1 MEQKFRQGGK
11 LIKKSNNTNEAS
23 YPNKVTASDVAK
35 QAGVS
40 KWTVS
45 RAFSPGASISPRAR
59 EKVMNAATELG
70 YRPNLLAR
78 SLTKR
83 KTRLIGLVVDEMD
96 NPNLLRLIKE
106 TSLKLQQRGYLSVL
120 INISEH
126 GEQEKQI
133 SLADQFQID
142 GLIFLGTTLTEALV
156 DLAQTIQHIP
166 LIVLCRNSDI
176 PHIQVVSTNGYLA
189 GKQIAALLAKQG
201 YQRIGYMTGPVS
213 ESTQLNRL
221 EGFRDGL
228 AEFGLNV
235 EATLDAGHYG
245 RAAGFNTL
253 SHYLATT
260 NDHQRVEALFCEND
274 VLALGALDA
283 LHCKNHEDRIGIVG
297 FDDIEEASSPHYSLT
312 TYQQPIEQLVEE
324 AIQRL
329 DKDEKTP
336 RQLLLTGE
344 LIIRHSH

>member
-1 MEQKFRQGGK
+1 M
-11 LIKKSNNTNEAS
+11 IKKSKNES
-23 YPNKVTASDVAK
+23 EMGYSNKVTASDVAK

-45 RAFSPGASISPRAR
+45 RAFSQGASISTKAR
-59 EKVMNAATELG
+59 EKVLKAATELG

-78 SLTKR
+78 SLTIR

-96 NPNLLRLIKE
+96 NPNLLQLIKE

-176 PHIQVVSTNGYLA
+176 SHIQVVSTDGYGA

-201 YQRIGYMTGPVS
+201 YQRIGYMTGPIS

-228 AEFGLNV
+228 AELDLKV
-235 EATLDAGHYG
+235 EVILEAGHYG
-245 RAAGFNTL
+245 RTAGFNTL
-253 SHYLATT
+253 NQYLATPS
-260 NDHQRVEALFCEND
+260 DRQPIEALFCEND

-283 LHCKNHEDRIGIVG
+283 LHRKSHADRIGIVG
-297 FDDIEEASSPHYSLT
+297 FDDIDEASSPYYALT
-312 TYQQPIEQLVEE
+312 TYRQPLKQLVDE
-324 AIQRL
+324 AIRCL
-329 DKDEKTP
+329 DGERETSRP
-336 RQLLLTGE
+336 LLLPGE
-344 LIIRHSH
+344 LIIRQSH